1 MCGAADQC
9 SGTTPKCSTEIT
21 PATCEACDSNFCS
34 QPLPY
39 CVPTGETGAGSCQ
52 CGGPSNTCL
61 AIQALQALLE
71 ADRPTKGSPFPTI
84 DGPRTHEKVCIV
96 GAGPAGIDMAV
107 RLKDKGFSNLTI
119 FEKTGRVG
127 GKCLD
132 TVIDGFYRPQGAA
145 LLTADYFDNLV
156 PLAKRYNVGRL
167 HPIQYS
173 GVCKNLTIVMKAY
186 LHH

>member
-1 MCGAADQC
+1 M
-9 SGTTPKCSTEIT
+9 T
-21 PATCEACDSNFCS
+21 FCTIDENS
-34 QPLPY
+34 
-39 CVPTGETGAGSCQ
+39 A
-52 CGGPSNTCL
+52 CL
-61 AIQALQALLE
+61 AVQALRALLD
-71 ADRPTKGSPFPTI
+71 ADIPAKGIPFPSI
-84 DGPRTHEKVCIV
+84 DGPKTHEKVCIV

-107 RLKDKGFSNLTI
+107 RLKDKGFTNLTI

-156 PLAKRYNVGRL
+156 PLAKRYSVGRL

-173 GVCKNLTIVMKAY
+173 GVCKNLNIAMKIRHES
-186 LHH
+186 LSTS

>member
-1 MCGAADQC
+1 MLDADL
-9 SGTTPKCSTEIT
+9 
-21 PATCEACDSNFCS
+21 PA
-34 QPLPY
+34 
-39 CVPTGETGAGSCQ
+39 
-52 CGGPSNTCL
+52 
-61 AIQALQALLE
+61 
-71 ADRPTKGSPFPTI
+71 KGCPFPKIT
-84 DGPRTHEKVCIV
+84 GPKTHEKVCIV

-107 RLKDKGFSNLTI
+107 RLKDKGFTNLTI

-127 GKCLD
+127 GKCQD

-173 GVCKNLTIVMKAY
+173 GVCKNLNIVMKIRHES
-186 LHH
+186 LSTS